1 MECASRCDDTVRE
14 RHGLARLDVPI
25 EATFALVAGVIGLAL
40 LPLSVACLRREILG
54 RALAIFVGVATC
66 LMGLWAVG
74 LRYPQPLMSGA
85 VWSFR
90 ELGGTTAL
98 VPDDPAAAVP
108 MAVRMAALAIGAA
121 SFAIALAVMSAPRGT
136 GPSSLA
142 TTGRS
147 PNPGSL
153 WTRWSAWAREDA
165 GRAFLTWAFLGHAA
179 LIALVW
185 LLYDRYA
192 LVLVPFGIAILLAAR
207 PRVNRIVA
215 VCGLTCFL
223 LLSLVGIRD
232 HLSYNRALWRAV
244 DVLRRSRAPRSETNG
259 GYVVNGWLQYAHP
272 EHAHLDSE
280 GRVSV
285 PWVNSGESLPYRISN
300 AAPPGWDEIGR
311 VPYTRWLAS
320 SGSLFVLHRASPP
333 GGRPAPAANV
343 PAGRAVP

>member
-1 MECASRCDDTVRE
+1 M
-14 RHGLARLDVPI
+14 
-25 EATFALVAGVIGLAL
+25 
-40 LPLSVACLRREILG
+40 
-54 RALAIFVGVATC
+54 
-66 LMGLWAVG
+66 
-74 LRYPQPLMSGA
+74 
-85 VWSFR
+85 
-90 ELGGTTAL
+90 
-98 VPDDPAAAVP
+98 
-108 MAVRMAALAIGAA
+108 
-121 SFAIALAVMSAPRGT
+121 
-136 GPSSLA
+136 
-142 TTGRS
+142 
-147 PNPGSL
+147 
-153 WTRWSAWAREDA
+153 
-165 GRAFLTWAFLGHAA
+165 WAFLGHAA

-272 EHAHLDSE
+272 EHAHRDSE

-285 PWVNSGESLPYRISN
+285 PWVNSGESLPYRIAN

-311 VPYTRWLAS
+311 VPYMRWLAS

-333 GGRPAPAANV
+333 GGRPAPTANV